1 MLLKT
6 IFVNDDD
13 PAVHSERRK
22 MLANAC
28 QVIALAI
35 LAAAI
40 VAPVFNPSL
49 RPSIVTRLFGGIVAG
64 FIELLALRIIGYISI
79 KPTSEEK
86 S

>member
-1 MLLKT
+1 MFFQK

-49 RPSIVTRLFGGIVAG
+49 RPSIITRLIGGIVAG
-64 FIELLALRIIGYISI
+64 GIEVLALRIIGYISV
-79 KPTSEEK
+79 KTTAEEK